1 MGEKEG
7 LVFDKYFLA
16 VMAVLTIL
24 SVTPIFS
31 GDARGPASSKGLIKV
46 APSTENV
53 GREVVNG
60 MIK

>member
-1 MGEKEG
+1 M
-7 LVFDKYFLA
+7 FDKYFLGVVA
-16 VMAVLTIL
+16 LLTVL
-24 SVTPIFS
+24 SVMPVFS
-31 GDARGPASSKGLIKV
+31 GDTRGPASSKGLIKV